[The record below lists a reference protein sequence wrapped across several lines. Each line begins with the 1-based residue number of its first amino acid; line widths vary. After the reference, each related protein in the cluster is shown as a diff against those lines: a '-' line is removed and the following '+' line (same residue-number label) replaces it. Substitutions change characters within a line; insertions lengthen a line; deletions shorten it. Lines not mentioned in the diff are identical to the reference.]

1 MAFEL
6 GEPGLGFGGCG
17 AGQLVVAV
25 AGDQVTQLLAA
36 GDGLFCFDFGAEPG
50 G

>member
-1 MAFEL
+1 MASEL
-6 GEPGLGFGGCG
+6 DEPGLGFGGCG
-17 AGQLVVAV
+17 TSQLVMAV

-36 GDGLFCFDFGAEPG
+36 GDGFFRLDFGAEPG